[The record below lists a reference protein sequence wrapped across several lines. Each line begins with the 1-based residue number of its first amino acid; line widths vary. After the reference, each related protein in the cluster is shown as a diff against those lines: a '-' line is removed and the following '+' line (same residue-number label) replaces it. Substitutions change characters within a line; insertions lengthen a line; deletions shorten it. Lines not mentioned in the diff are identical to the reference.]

1 MNKVLDLVFP
11 DITHILYSEK
21 TLDDIRIKYIELL
34 RNENSIYNILYAN
47 KLEESLNM
55 LSHENLQQLE
65 HEFHDLKEHLRTW
78 SKDRRI
84 HLLLKRR
91 LKDWL
96 GQNEKIQLFLST
108 GRPLDKILDI
118 LGFRIIVC
126 SELKDTV
133 ESINLCYELQNEVID
148 FFIKKKHC
156 IFLESEPKINTDFN
170 HENHPD
176 IIIPESA
183 TIYKGFEPNV
193 KDYIRFPKKNGY
205 QSLHTVAR
213 KPNGLTFE
221 IQIRTYAM
229 DLLAEHGTGAHTLYK
244 NGRYSEVGLSSKIDF
259 TKIHISGFTVLE
271 DGNINDIVG
280 LRKSVDP
287 FNFL

>member
-1 MNKVLDLVFP
+1 MNKVLDLEFP

-21 TLDDIRIKYIELL
+21 TLDNIRIKYIELL

-78 SKDRRI
+78 SKDRGI

-148 FFIKKKHC
+148 FF
-156 IFLESEPKINTDFN
+156 
-170 HENHPD
+170 
-176 IIIPESA
+176 IIPESA

-259 TKIHISGFTVLE
+259 NKIHISGFTVLE